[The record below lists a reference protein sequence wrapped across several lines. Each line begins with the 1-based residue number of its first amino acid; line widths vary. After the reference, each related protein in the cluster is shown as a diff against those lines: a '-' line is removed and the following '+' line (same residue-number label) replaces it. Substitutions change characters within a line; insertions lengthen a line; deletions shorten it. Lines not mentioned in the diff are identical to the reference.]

1 MISYNYIV
9 LGILGV
15 TVLFPEKTEEMSKII
30 NSITITER
38 QTSGDLSKITRYKTK
53 YLKHGNKYISKLYNV
68 PVYKSHKYKVEVVT
82 TSLLAHKRANGS

>member
-1 MISYNYIV
+1 M
-9 LGILGV
+9 

-53 YLKHGNKYISKLYNV
+53 YLKHGNEYISKLYNV
-68 PVYKSHKYKVEVVT
+68 PVYKYKVEVVT
-82 TSLLAHKRANGS
+82 TSILAHERANGS